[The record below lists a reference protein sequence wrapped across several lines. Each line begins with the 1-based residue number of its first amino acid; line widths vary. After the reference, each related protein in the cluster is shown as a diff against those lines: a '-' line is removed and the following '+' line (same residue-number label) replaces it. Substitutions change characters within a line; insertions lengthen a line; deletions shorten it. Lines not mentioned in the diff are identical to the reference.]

1 MPFFF
6 VAKCSEKLLLYLIG
20 ARIILPTI
28 VFSFRIISSKCFLA
42 WLVFKYNLSETDF
55 VCAFYSDK
63 KILIGLVR

>member
-1 MPFFF
+1 MQFF

-28 VFSFRIISSKCFLA
+28 VFSFRIISSKFFLA

-55 VCAFYSDK
+55 LRVFYSGK

>member
-1 MPFFF
+1 MPFF

-28 VFSFRIISSKCFLA
+28 VFSFRILSSNFFLA
-42 WLVFKYNLSETDF
+42 WLVFKYNLGETDF
-55 VCAFYSDK
+55 LCVFYSDK

>member
-1 MPFFF
+1 MQFF

-28 VFSFRIISSKCFLA
+28 VFSFRIISSKFFLA

-55 VCAFYSDK
+55 FVCFFTLAKRF
-63 KILIGLVR
+63 

>member
-1 MPFFF
+1 MPFF

-28 VFSFRIISSKCFLA
+28 VFSFRIISSKFFLA

-55 VCAFYSDK
+55 LCVFYSDK